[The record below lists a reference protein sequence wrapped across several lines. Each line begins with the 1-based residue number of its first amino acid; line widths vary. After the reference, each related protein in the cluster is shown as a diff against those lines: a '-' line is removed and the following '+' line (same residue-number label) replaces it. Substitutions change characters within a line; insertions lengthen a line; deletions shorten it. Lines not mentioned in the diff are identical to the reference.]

1 MKVLSIRV
9 SEQEKAMLVR
19 RAKAAGVSSGAL
31 VRQLINAAPLTTAAE
46 LLAEMEELMQNP
58 HSSALRIRRQ
68 S

>member
-1 MKVLSIRV
+1 
-9 SEQEKAMLVR
+9 MLVR

-58 HSSALRIRRQ
+58 QSSALRIRRQ